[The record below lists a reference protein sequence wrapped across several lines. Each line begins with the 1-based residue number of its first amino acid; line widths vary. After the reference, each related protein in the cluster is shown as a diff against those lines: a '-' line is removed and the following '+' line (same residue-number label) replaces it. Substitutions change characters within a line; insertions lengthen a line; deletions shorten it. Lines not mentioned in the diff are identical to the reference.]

1 LNDIPPEL
9 TPYLTQIVF
18 NDAFKS
24 TKDDQGYFCIDE
36 ELQIFAAIFTFYR
49 HDQLVLPDIFVDLR
63 DAIIDKYL
71 LPIETSPRASCPE
84 STSTTYTA
92 YVRLRGETRDF
103 TFPSSTKSKTY
114 RCTAADPFRDDL
126 PEAEDSYFDVSP
138 INSEGIQYVLKSF
151 LPIMNWLVVN
161 GCDVEQWD
169 EKKGRC
175 EQSYRDHDFVLAKQL
190 FKRLW

>member
-9 TPYLTQIVF
+9 TPYLTQLVF

-36 ELQIFAAIFTFYR
+36 ESQIFSAILTFYR
-49 HDQLVLPDIFVDLR
+49 HDQFVLPDIFVDLR

-71 LPIETSPRASCPE
+71 LPIETSPRASFPE
-84 STSTTYTA
+84 STSTTNTT
-92 YVRLRGETRDF
+92 YVRLRGETRDL

-114 RCTAADPFRDDL
+114 RCTATDLFWDHL
-126 PEAEDSYFDVSP
+126 PESEDSDFDVSAR
-138 INSEGIQYVLKSF
+138 NSEGIQYVLKSF
-151 LPIMNWLVVN
+151 LRVMNWLVAN
-161 GCDVEQWD
+161 RYDVEQWD

-175 EQSYRDHDFVLAKQL
+175 E
-190 FKRLW
+190 